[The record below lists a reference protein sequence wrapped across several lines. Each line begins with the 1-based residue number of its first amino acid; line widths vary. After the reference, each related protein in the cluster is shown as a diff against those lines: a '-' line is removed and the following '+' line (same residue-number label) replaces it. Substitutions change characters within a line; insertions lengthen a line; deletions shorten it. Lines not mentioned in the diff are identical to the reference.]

1 MSGASG
7 LPKGITVLGIA
18 RAFQKVLLF
27 AQFWVFVR
35 TYGAGPDTDALI
47 MAQTLPVF
55 FVGLFTRGMTQTFLP
70 VFAEWREQR
79 GLEQAWELAATLLL
93 ATLGL
98 IALLVPLVLV
108 AAPAIMWALAPGLSA
123 EYRLLGSELLRWLS
137 IVIALG
143 GLVGVPQ
150 AIYFSYR
157 DFAIPSIASLFQPL
171 LTTLAILLLADRFG
185 VYAVVIGLVTGAFL
199 QLSLL
204 VALLNFRKQRFK
216 PSLTF
221 CRSGLTRFSFVM
233 SGRIGMML
241 IGHGI
246 AIVDRVFAS
255 MTGAGGITLLVY
267 AGRLAH
273 SPLELFNAS
282 FGTAILAQQSDD
294 VGRGDMEGFRERI
307 LSCSRYAVFLIAP
320 MTVSLFLLARPILML
335 FFSEASQGEALDTA
349 VPVLRAYCIGVL
361 PLAISSTLRGSLI
374 AMQDMRLTL
383 PLGLFNFTLNIALN
397 FLLIGPFGLLGLA
410 AGTSLSAVIDLL
422 VLTRIT
428 RRRFGRLEYSRLLGP
443 AIRVAGAS
451 AVTGLVLYVL
461 CQSLDI
467 AGRPEL
473 LSLVTGL
480 ITATTGACLTYLAA
494 CRLFGVTEADFLFQK
509 LRRKWN
515 RLANSRPTRE
525 HNS

>member
-7 LPKGITVLGIA
+7 LPKGITILGIA
-18 RAFQKVLLF
+18 RATQKVLLF
-27 AQFWVFVR
+27 AQFWVFIR

-55 FVGLFTRGMTQTFLP
+55 FIGLFTRGMTQTFLP

-79 GLEQAWELAATLLL
+79 GIEQAWELATTLIL

-108 AAPAIMWALAPGLSA
+108 TAPVIMWGLAPGLSA

-171 LTTLAILLLADRFG
+171 VTTLAILFLAGRFG

-199 QLSLL
+199 QLALL

-216 PSLTF
+216 LSLRCSRT
-221 CRSGLTRFSFVM
+221 GLTRFSVVM

-282 FGTAILAQQSDD
+282 FGTAVLAQQSDD
-294 VGRGDMEGFRERI
+294 MGRGDMEGFRERI
-307 LSCSRYAVFLIAP
+307 LSCSRYAIFLIAP
-320 MTVSLFLLARPILML
+320 MTVSLFLLARPILKL
-335 FFSEASQGEALDTA
+335 FFQEASQQEALDVA

-374 AMQDMRLTL
+374 AMQDMALTL
-383 PLGLFNFTLNIALN
+383 PLGLFNFTLNIVLN
-397 FLLIGPFGLLGLA
+397 FLLVGPFGLLGLA
-410 AGTSLSAVIDLL
+410 AGTSISAVIDLF
-422 VLTRIT
+422 VLSQLT

-443 AIRVAGAS
+443 ASRIAGAAGVTGLILYGLCQS
-451 AVTGLVLYVL
+451 LNLTQRTELLPLVTGLVTVAS
-461 CQSLDI
+461 CS
-467 AGRPEL
+467 
-473 LSLVTGL
+473 
-480 ITATTGACLTYLAA
+480 CLTYLAA
-494 CRLFGVTEADFLFQK
+494 CRILGVTETDFLFQA

-515 RLANSRPTRE
+515 GLGNALRTRE
-525 HNS
+525 HNT